1 MCRKLELRVLLV
13 ITTTGSEAG
22 HVLHQANVRAGFKKI
37 RISLQ
42 FCKCFEAE
50 VSWQSLNRNC
60 ECHSLATT
68 EFPFWPVTKFDIQTK
83 RNIPSVT
90 PLHIKQKQKRTSR
103 LQIQNNMHVSF
114 FWSIKANI
122 IKKDYMMCI
131 NHAHTAA
138 KKLQHIRMSQTI
150 KKTPNTRRGWK
161 TPHPRPLKQRAHTRF
176 DKLSSWQL
184 YIFKCTVVSFPP

>member
-1 MCRKLELRVLLV
+1 MCRKQELRVLLV

-22 HVLHQANVRAGFKKI
+22 HVLHQAFKKI
-37 RISLQ
+37 RISLLL

-60 ECHSLATT
+60 ECHSLATA

-103 LQIQNNMHVSF
+103 LQIQNNMHVSQVSLHHF
-114 FWSIKANI
+114 SQEF
-122 IKKDYMMCI
+122 
-131 NHAHTAA
+131 
-138 KKLQHIRMSQTI
+138 HITSYQCALI
-150 KKTPNTRRGWK
+150 PNKRK
-161 TPHPRPLKQRAHTRF
+161 NM
-176 DKLSSWQL
+176 
-184 YIFKCTVVSFPP
+184 